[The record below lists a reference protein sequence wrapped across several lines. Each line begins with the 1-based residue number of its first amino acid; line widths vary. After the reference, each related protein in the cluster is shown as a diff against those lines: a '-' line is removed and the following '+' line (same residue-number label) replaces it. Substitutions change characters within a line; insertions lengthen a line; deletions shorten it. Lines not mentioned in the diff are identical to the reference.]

1 MDEERSSRKGWNA
14 MGFIAHILVTAVLLF
29 VLGQLVDGIVVRDG
43 KAAVIGALVLGLAN
57 AFVRPVLILL
67 TLPVTIVTLGFFILV
82 VNALMLMLA
91 AALVDGFEVRGFA
104 AALWGSVVLAV
115 MNFFVGWMLG

>member
-1 MDEERSSRKGWNA
+1 

-29 VLGQLVDGIVVRDG
+29 VLGRLVDGIVVKDG
-43 KAAVIGALVLGLAN
+43 KSALIGALVLGLAN

-67 TLPVTIVTLGFFILV
+67 TLPVTIVTLGLFLLV

-91 AALVDGFEVRGFA
+91 AALVDDFDVKGFGA
-104 AALWGSVVLAV
+104 AMWGSLWLAV
-115 MNFFVGWMLG
+115 MNYLVDFFI